1 MKKID
6 DKVSITGHLGELRKR
21 IVLSL
26 IAVVISFG
34 ICFYFSEH
42 IFQLLIMPLKGTLA
56 FSMKAPFIT
65 IKNTGNPDHGLVFL
79 APAEALWMHLKI
91 SLISSLVISSPIIFY
106 EVWKFVAPGLF
117 TKEKKYALPFVIV
130 TSLLFLAGALFCF
143 IIVLPFAINF
153 LLTYKTETIK
163 PMLSVGRYIDFCLKF
178 IISFGAVFELPVILV
193 FLTKSGIVT
202 TSFLA
207 KNRKYAIL
215 LAFVV
220 AALLTPTPDAFNQT
234 IMALPIIVLYEAGIW
249 ASKILNRKQKDKPE
263 PPV

>member
-1 MKKID
+1 MTNINGKI
-6 DKVSITGHLGELRKR
+6 SIIGHLDELRKR
-21 IVLSL
+21 LVLSL
-26 IAVVISFG
+26 IALVISFG
-34 ICFYFSEH
+34 ICFYFSEY
-42 IFQLLIMPLKGTLA
+42 IFKLLILPLNSTLVL
-56 FSMKAPFIT
+56 SLKAPFISM
-65 IKNTGNPDHGLVFL
+65 KNTGNPDHGLVFL

-91 SLISSLVISSPIIFY
+91 SLIGSLIISSPVIFY
-106 EVWKFVAPGLF
+106 EFWKFVSPGLF
-117 TKEKKYALPFVIV
+117 TKEKHYALPFVII

-163 PMLSVGRYIDFCLKF
+163 PMLSVGKYIDFCLKF

-193 FLTKSGIVT
+193 FLTKTGIVT
-202 TSFLA
+202 TTFLA

-215 LAFVV
+215 LAFVA

-249 ASKILNRKQKDKPE
+249 ASKILSRKQKGKPGSSD
-263 PPV
+263 